1 MFAICSRL
9 RAAVTNRANAMGRIK
24 ESAQREADARLGAAT
39 LGELAADGLGVFCW
53 CNRCGHNA
61 VLEIGRLVGELGA
74 AFPVPEVGGRLRCT
88 GCGGKDIA
96 TRPAW
101 PGLGPV
107 TSHAPDPEPET
118 AEGATDSAP
127 VDRAEPEPS
136 RTITAGDAP
145 NRRST
150 GDDPPPRG

>member
-1 MFAICSRL
+1 
-9 RAAVTNRANAMGRIK
+9 MGRIK

-61 VLEIGRLVGELGA
+61 VLKIGRLIDELGA
-74 AFPVPEVGGRLRCT
+74 QFPVPEVGGRLRCT

-101 PGLGPV
+101 PGLGTV
-107 TSHAPDPEPET
+107 TSHTPTPETPDPETPET
-118 AEGATDSAP
+118 EAAGSGAAGSR
-127 VDRAEPEPS
+127 RAGS
-136 RTITAGDAP
+136 RRAADDTSECGAVESGTAARHG
-145 NRRST
+145 
-150 GDDPPPRG
+150 

>member
-1 MFAICSRL
+1 
-9 RAAVTNRANAMGRIK
+9 MGRIK
-24 ESAQREADARLGAAT
+24 ESAQREVDARLGAAT

-61 VLEIGRLVGELGA
+61 VLEIGRLLGELGA

-107 TSHAPDPEPET
+107 TSHAPDPEPGE
-118 AEGATDSAP
+118 SP
-127 VDRAEPEPS
+127 
-136 RTITAGDAP
+136 AP
-145 NRRST
+145 NAERPAADTQPDTLAPADQTTAR
-150 GDDPPPRG
+150 GDPPGRRRG

>member
-1 MFAICSRL
+1 
-9 RAAVTNRANAMGRIK
+9 MGRIK
-24 ESAQREADARLGAAT
+24 ESRHRQEDARIRAAT
-39 LGELAADGLGVFCW
+39 LGELAPDGLGVFCW

-107 TSHAPDPEPET
+107 TSHAPDPETET
-118 AEGATDSAP
+118 AEWATVPAP
-127 VDRAEPEPS
+127 ADQTEPEPPP
-136 RTITAGDAP
+136 TITAGDTP
-145 NRRST
+145 DPRST
-150 GDDPPPRG
+150 GDDLPPRD

>member
-1 MFAICSRL
+1 
-9 RAAVTNRANAMGRIK
+9 MGRIK
-24 ESAQREADARLGAAT
+24 ESRQRQEDAGIRAAT

-61 VLEIGRLVGELGA
+61 VLAIGRLVDELGH

-107 TSHAPDPEPET
+107 TSHTPYPEAETPESGPTETVDGDRSPDPK
-118 AEGATDSAP
+118 
-127 VDRAEPEPS
+127 
-136 RTITAGDAP
+136 TAGQGPEKPANVEPAD
-145 NRRST
+145 
-150 GDDPPPRG
+150 GDTE

>member
-1 MFAICSRL
+1 
-9 RAAVTNRANAMGRIK
+9 MGRIK

-61 VLEIGRLVGELGA
+61 VLKIGRLIDELGA
-74 AFPVPEVGGRLRCT
+74 QFPVPEVGGRLRCT

-101 PGLGPV
+101 PGLGTV
-107 TSHAPDPEPET
+107 TSHTPTPEMPDPETPDPQTPET
-118 AEGATDSAP
+118 EAAGSGAAGSGAAGSGTAADDTSDSGAVEAE
-127 VDRAEPEPS
+127 
-136 RTITAGDAP
+136 TALRHRDG
-145 NRRST
+145 
-150 GDDPPPRG
+150 

>member
-1 MFAICSRL
+1 
-9 RAAVTNRANAMGRIK
+9 MGRIK

-61 VLEIGRLVGELGA
+61 VLEIGRLVDELGA

-107 TSHAPDPEPET
+107 TSHTPDPETEPVEASESHETEAARTET
-118 AEGATDSAP
+118 AKAEAAPGSAGTARPATGASGGSAHCQ
-127 VDRAEPEPS
+127 RE
-136 RTITAGDAP
+136 DAAP
-145 NRRST
+145 
-150 GDDPPPRG
+150 DE

>member
-1 MFAICSRL
+1 
-9 RAAVTNRANAMGRIK
+9 MGRIK

-61 VLEIGRLVGELGA
+61 VLKIGRLVDELGA
-74 AFPVPEVGGRLRCT
+74 GFPVPEVGSRLRCT

-107 TSHAPDPEPET
+107 TQHAPDPRGPDAPDPEPEQT
-118 AEGATDSAP
+118 ADSP
-127 VDRAEPEPS
+127 LSPDRKS
-136 RTITAGDAP
+136 GGRRTEQ
-145 NRRST
+145 NQ
-150 GDDPPPRG
+150 

>member
-1 MFAICSRL
+1 
-9 RAAVTNRANAMGRIK
+9 MGRIK

-39 LGELAADGLGVFCW
+39 LGELATDGLGVFCW

-61 VLEIGRLVGELGA
+61 VLEIGRLVDELGA

-101 PGLGPV
+101 PGLGTV
-107 TSHAPDPEPET
+107 TSHTPTPETPDPETPET
-118 AEGATDSAP
+118 EAAGSGAAGSRRAADDTSECGAVESGTAARHGEG
-127 VDRAEPEPS
+127 
-136 RTITAGDAP
+136 
-145 NRRST
+145 
-150 GDDPPPRG
+150 

>member
-1 MFAICSRL
+1 
-9 RAAVTNRANAMGRIK
+9 MGRIK

-39 LGELAADGLGVFCW
+39 LGELATDGLGVFCW

-61 VLEIGRLVGELGA
+61 VLEIGRLVDELGA

-101 PGLGPV
+101 PGLGTV
-107 TSHAPDPEPET
+107 TSHTPDPETPE
-118 AEGATDSAP
+118 AADPAPSAP
-127 VDRAEPEPS
+127 DG
-136 RTITAGDAP
+136 TAAQPGTDPAASDGGAPAAGTSLRRGD
-145 NRRST
+145 
-150 GDDPPPRG
+150 G

>member
-1 MFAICSRL
+1 MFSCAGSGR
-9 RAAVTNRANAMGRIK
+9 NKANAMGRIK

-61 VLEIGRLVGELGA
+61 VLEIGRLVDELGA

-88 GCGGKDIA
+88 GCGGKDIS

-107 TSHAPDPEPET
+107 TSHAPDPEP
-118 AEGATDSAP
+118 AESSDRTTENPATDAAP
-127 VDRAEPEPS
+127 DRFDPDG
-136 RTITAGDAP
+136 RTAP
-145 NRRST
+145 A
-150 GDDPPPRG
+150 DDPQPPERNDG

>member
-1 MFAICSRL
+1 
-9 RAAVTNRANAMGRIK
+9 MGRIK

-74 AFPVPEVGGRLRCT
+74 AYPVPEVGSRLRCT

-107 TSHAPDPEPET
+107 TSHTPYPEAETPAAEAAP
-118 AEGATDSAP
+118 
-127 VDRAEPEPS
+127 
-136 RTITAGDAP
+136 GDAP
-145 NRRST
+145 NGAAGSP
-150 GDDPPPRG
+150 DPNASSQAPETAPETPANAPPAETDGE

>member
-1 MFAICSRL
+1 
-9 RAAVTNRANAMGRIK
+9 MGRIK
-24 ESAQREADARLGAAT
+24 ESAQRQADAQLGAAT

-61 VLEIGRLVGELGA
+61 VLAIGRLVDELGHN
-74 AFPVPEVGGRLRCT
+74 FPVPEVGGRLRCT

-107 TSHAPDPEPET
+107 TSHAPEPAPDDQT
-118 AEGATDSAP
+118 DQTPGRAATDAAPDTLGPAEDPAP
-127 VDRAEPEPS
+127 VD
-136 RTITAGDAP
+136 
-145 NRRST
+145 
-150 GDDPPPRG
+150 DPHKSGRNDG

>member
-1 MFAICSRL
+1 
-9 RAAVTNRANAMGRIK
+9 MGRIK
-24 ESAQREADARLGAAT
+24 ESAQRQADAQLGAAT

-61 VLEIGRLVGELGA
+61 VLEIGRLVGELGP

-107 TSHAPDPEPET
+107 TSHAPEPAPDDQT
-118 AEGATDSAP
+118 DQMPGRAATDAAADTQGPAGDPAP
-127 VDRAEPEPS
+127 VD
-136 RTITAGDAP
+136 
-145 NRRST
+145 
-150 GDDPPPRG
+150 DPHKPGRNDG